1 MDVIKKAIVDWLRE
15 ILIGGIISNLSGMF
29 DSVNEKVGEAIVEV
43 GKSPSAWN
51 SSIFNM
57 VQNLSETVMIPIAG
71 VILAF
76 VMTLELIQLVTDR
89 NNLHDID
96 TWMFFKW
103 SFKTAA
109 AVLIVTNTWN
119 IVMGIFDAAQSVV
132 NSAGGVIVSDASID
146 ISSVVANLETCLAE
160 MELGPLFGLWFQ
172 SLFVGIT
179 MWALTICIFI
189 IVYGRM
195 IEIYLVTSI
204 APIPMATMMNREWGQ
219 TGQNYL
225 RGLLALGFQ
234 AFLIIV
240 CVAIYAVLVQNIAI
254 GSDIAIAEPMAPSSI
269 ARYKRGRIGGKYA
282 EEIPGQNKVQ
292 GLNQTRSGGYYE
304 DGAVPTVRN
313 KRDVWQINPFPY
325 KGGHFAAFPPKLVET
340 CLLAGCPQDGIVLD
354 PFLGSG
360 TTAAV
365 AKQMG
370 RHYIG
375 IELNPD
381 YCALAEQRIGGV
393 TE

>member
-1 MDVIKKAIVDWLRE
+1 M
-15 ILIGGIISNLSGMF
+15 
-29 DSVNEKVGEAIVEV
+29 
-43 GKSPSAWN
+43 
-51 SSIFNM
+51 
-57 VQNLSETVMIPIAG
+57 
-71 VILAF
+71 
-76 VMTLELIQLVTDR
+76 
-89 NNLHDID
+89 
-96 TWMFFKW
+96 
-103 SFKTAA
+103 
-109 AVLIVTNTWN
+109 
-119 IVMGIFDAAQSVV
+119 
-132 NSAGGVIVSDASID
+132 
-146 ISSVVANLETCLAE
+146 
-160 MELGPLFGLWFQ
+160 
-172 SLFVGIT
+172 
-179 MWALTICIFI
+179 
-189 IVYGRM
+189 
-195 IEIYLVTSI
+195 
-204 APIPMATMMNREWGQ
+204 
-219 TGQNYL
+219 
-225 RGLLALGFQ
+225 
-234 AFLIIV
+234 
-240 CVAIYAVLVQNIAI
+240 
-254 GSDIAIAEPMAPSSI
+254 
-269 ARYKRGRIGGKYA
+269 
-282 EEIPGQNKVQ
+282 Q

>member
-1 MDVIKKAIVDWLRE
+1 MMELDTIFCGDALDVLRTLPDNSVHCCITSPPYYALRDYGMDGQIGREDTPAQYVARLTEVFSEVQRVLLPSGTLWLNIADTYCGTGSKGDHLDPKNPSGRNGQGVSLAQRVENVKAKDM
-15 ILIGGIISNLSGMF
+15 IG
-29 DSVNEKVGEAIVEV
+29 
-43 GKSPSAWN
+43 
-51 SSIFNM
+51 
-57 VQNLSETVMIPIAG
+57 IPWM
-71 VILAF
+71 LAF
-76 VMTLELIQLVTDR
+76 ALR
-89 NNLHDID
+89 D
-96 TWMFFKW
+96 TGW
-103 SFKTAA
+103 
-109 AVLIVTNTWN
+109 
-119 IVMGIFDAAQSVV
+119 
-132 NSAGGVIVSDASID
+132 
-146 ISSVVANLETCLAE
+146 
-160 MELGPLFGLWFQ
+160 
-172 SLFVGIT
+172 
-179 MWALTICIFI
+179 
-189 IVYGRM
+189 
-195 IEIYLVTSI
+195 
-204 APIPMATMMNREWGQ
+204 
-219 TGQNYL
+219 YL
-225 RGLLALGFQ
+225 R
-234 AFLIIV
+234 
-240 CVAIYAVLVQNIAI
+240 
-254 GSDIAIAEPMAPSSI
+254 SDIIWQKANPMPESCKDRPSRCYEHVFLLTKSRSYYYDALAIAEPMAPASI